1 MAKFKDLPFDEV
13 VRRSG
18 EIARATVLAVGT
30 QSSYPTKKELP
41 PSLFSNTVS
50 RDRIF
55 ST

>member
-41 PSLFSNTVS
+41 SSLFNNTVS
-50 RDRIF
+50 RDRIS